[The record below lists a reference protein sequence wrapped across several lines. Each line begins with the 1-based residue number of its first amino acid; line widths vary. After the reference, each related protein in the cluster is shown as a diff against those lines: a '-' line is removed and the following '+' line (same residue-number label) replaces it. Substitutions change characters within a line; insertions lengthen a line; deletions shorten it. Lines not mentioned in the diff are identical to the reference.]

1 MLDQFQILQTLAIKQ
16 IDAITSVSEVFVQ
29 NAEKL
34 FAETRDFQRV
44 VLQNNSAW
52 FSKVAFAKNLSDAIQ
67 AQTEHVKTNYDATIG
82 ETRKVG
88 EILTDFT
95 RDAVKSVLSTAPEI
109 AAVVSRTSKAPT
121 PTRFEREAA

>member
-1 MLDQFQILQTLAIKQ
+1 MLDQFQIFQTLAVKQ
-16 IDAITSVSEVFVQ
+16 IDAITSVSVAFAQ

-34 FAETRDFQRV
+34 FAESRDFQRA

-52 FSKVAFAKNLSDAIQ
+52 FSKVVFAKNLSDAIQ
-67 AQTEHVKTNYDATIG
+67 AQTEHVKTNYDATVG

-109 AAVVSRTSKAPT
+109 AAVVSKTAKTPAPA
-121 PTRFEREAA
+121 RFEREAA